1 MDQILGDSDDRF
13 RAGLQVNRQVLR
25 GPSRRQSQRKQFVDR
40 ATGAHINTAEAFT
53 GQVERAMVGV
63 YHILFPEHLQ
73 RYLDNWRW
81 SRRELAGEIRG
92 PNSSRK
98 HRIWKPVRVVAH
110 MVELLRNARP
120 AARFAGHQTS
130 VSGGLN
136 RRPDGLCLV
145 DRWDFFGAIL
155 LRCG

>member
-1 MDQILGDSDDRF
+1 
-13 RAGLQVNRQVLR
+13 
-25 GPSRRQSQRKQFVDR
+25 
-40 ATGAHINTAEAFT
+40 
-53 GQVERAMVGV
+53 MVGV

-110 MVELLRNARP
+110 MVELLRNAPGRQVRRAP
-120 AARFAGHQTS
+120 DF
-130 VSGGLN
+130 GL
-136 RRPDGLCLV
+136 
-145 DRWDFFGAIL
+145 RWPE
-155 LRCG
+155 